1 MNQLP
6 TICIAMSGD
15 ADCRAKAT
23 MTDPVPLCGEHQL
36 QVALAIVPDILV
48 AELRQASAGG
58 RPVSLPAEERAAV
71 IAGAR
76 PLPVRAHMGRP
87 HGPVVYFADAGTRIK
102 IGFSTSLRNRIRSLS
117 MQEKDVVLL
126 LEGGLTLERALHDT
140 YAKERIDSTEW
151 FTKSDRLMNFIGSK
165 LAELGGQDQRKTRQ
179 RRVVVTALGAG
190 PASAKRE
197 DRLVVV
203 RKLIRDVGGDPANLP
218 LKVIQD
224 RFAVS
229 QPTASRIRAEASRQE
244 A

>member
-1 MNQLP
+1 
-6 TICIAMSGD
+6 MSKELILCVALSEDGD
-15 ADCRAKAT
+15 CTAKAT
-23 MTDPVPLCGEHQL
+23 MTDPVPLCDLHQL
-36 QVALAIVPDILV
+36 RVALAIVPDILV
-48 AELRQASAGG
+48 SELRQASAGA
-58 RPVSLPAEERAAV
+58 RPVSLPAEERVAV

-102 IGFSTSLRNRIRSLS
+102 IGFSTNLRNRIRSLS

-126 LEGGLTLERALHDT
+126 LEGGLMLERALHDT

-151 FTKSDRLMNFIGSK
+151 FAKSDRLMNFIGSK
-165 LAELGGQDQRKTRQ
+165 LAELGGHQRKTRQ

-203 RKLIRDVGGDPANLP
+203 RKLIRDVGGDPTNLP